1 MAKAVIEKV
10 SFPKKARFFFNDSFL
25 GTSEYQ
31 HGFFMK
37 EILIYQH
44 DTLLYRFKETDRVI
58 WVLRNCLYLISFVL
72 QIFLCPK
79 YTIFDGKEEI
89 IGNFQ
94 KNRFGA
100 ARIFTMYNNQ
110 YHLFTH
116 KNNSFSLIKDGKQ
129 IALYK
134 KGSLKWLECCPD
146 TYDIYYSSDE
156 PVEIIGLFCLIID
169 LMFFT
174 DCGGRTITEVIV
186 LHDPHPEYAAWRP
199 EE

>member
-1 MAKAVIEKV
+1 MATAIIQKDT
-10 SFPKKARFFFNDSFL
+10 STKKAQFSLNGMFF

-72 QIFLCPK
+72 QIFLCPR
-79 YTIFDGKEEI
+79 YTIFDGKEEV
-89 IGNFQ
+89 IGNSQENCF
-94 KNRFGA
+94 RP
-100 ARIFTMYNNQ
+100 ARTFTMYNNR
-110 YHLFTH
+110 YHVLVH
-116 KNNSFSLIKDGKQ
+116 KNNCFSLTKNGTQ
-129 IALYK
+129 IALYRK
-134 KGSLKWLECCPD
+134 EQN
-146 TYDIYYSSDE
+146 TYCIYYNNNES
-156 PVEIIGLFCLIID
+156 VETIGLFCLFID
-169 LMFFT
+169 LNFFT
-174 DCGGRTITEVIV
+174 NYNGRIAGVIV